1 MPLSLPKPLQGCY
14 PDQRRRGIGSN
25 RLVSWGAPSLCRQQ
39 RWCHTLVAGPIVSS
53 LQVFERRPAQRGA
66 RLYRVR
72 SASEN
77 VLKTGQLWLRV
88 LVFGNRGAT
97 RIRGNPY
104 SLTAF
109 GTCNRLDHSKAL

>member
-53 LQVFERRPAQRGA
+53 LKILWRRGGRSCYHFGFESTSTLERSDGSPHSEQPPDRRTSVSSLSDPRFDH
-66 RLYRVR
+66 L
-72 SASEN
+72 
-77 VLKTGQLWLRV
+77 
-88 LVFGNRGAT
+88 FGCGV
-97 RIRGNPY
+97 
-104 SLTAF
+104 
-109 GTCNRLDHSKAL
+109 

>member
-53 LQVFERRPAQRGA
+53 LEVFERRPAERGVC
-66 RLYRVR
+66 LYCVR
-72 SASEN
+72 PASEN
-77 VLKTGQLWLRV
+77 LQISGPWLV
-88 LVFGNRGAT
+88 SAVNQPECA
-97 RIRGNPY
+97 
-104 SLTAF
+104 SADQ
-109 GTCNRLDHSKAL
+109 CNHPAI